1 MQFAPVVHIFIAI
14 VNKNVSDMVLLV
26 FNINFIQMLVLD
38 SAKQSVKDGNIYKL
52 LYISII
58 SLSKAASIWFW
69 NTTYKT
75 GNIIISERSKLVC
88 LVIVDAPVW
97 MEMN

>member
-58 SLSKAASIWFW
+58 SLSKAASI
-69 NTTYKT
+69 
-75 GNIIISERSKLVC
+75 
-88 LVIVDAPVW
+88 
-97 MEMN
+97 